1 MDLLPAY
8 RALVASP
15 ADLARCIAAGPLPR
29 LLDTLRELWRQP
41 QASDDALL
49 AAISEG
55 NRQVLDLAPDALA
68 GHWLAARYHAGPRCL
83 SWRLPDGPPS
93 EPFLEDDLLRLQRA
107 SAAHQLFNPRT
118 RLPAPGEGPAAT
130 PPAGFILHLSRCGS
144 TLASG
149 ALAALDDAVV
159 LSESP
164 LLTDWLLD
172 DTLAPAM
179 RQSALPALVALQ
191 SGCFPGRG
199 RVVVKWN
206 AWDLPAWPAIA
217 AAFPGV
223 PALLLFRD
231 PVEILASHARTPGRH
246 MAGDP
251 ALAPLHPALGPPT
264 HGVDLAGHRIGVL
277 AVLQQAMLAAA
288 EDPGVRVVDYA
299 TLDAPA
305 LEAIAAHF
313 GLAPDAAAR
322 ARIAARL
329 AFHSKD
335 PGQPFAPDADAK
347 RRAFDEDA
355 TRRIRAALD
364 PGFQALK
371 ARAARDARAN
381 AARDAPAT
389 QRPGK

>member
-1 MDLLPAY
+1 MELLPAY

-15 ADLARCIAAGPLPR
+15 ADLARCVAAGSLPGF
-29 LLDTLRELWRQP
+29 LDTLRTLWGVP
-41 QASDDALL
+41 GADDHALL
-49 AAISEG
+49 AAIGEG
-55 NRQVLDLAPDALA
+55 NRRVLDLPPEALA
-68 GHWLAARYHAGPRCL
+68 GHWMAARYHAGPRCL
-83 SWRLPDGPPS
+83 SWRLPDGAPR
-93 EPFLEDDLLRLQRA
+93 EPFLEDDLLRAQQA
-107 SAAHQLFNPRT
+107 SAAHQLLNPRT
-118 RLPAPGEGPAAT
+118 GLPTPGAPPAA

-144 TLASG
+144 TLVSG
-149 ALAALDDAVV
+149 ALSLLDDAVV

-172 DTLAPAM
+172 ATLDPAQ
-179 RQSALPALVALQ
+179 RAACLPALVSLQ
-191 SGCFPGRG
+191 AGCFPGRRG
-199 RVVVKWN
+199 VVKWN
-206 AWDLPAWPAIA
+206 AWDLPAWPGIA
-217 AAFPGV
+217 SAFPGV

-231 PVEILASHARTPGRH
+231 PVEILASHARASGRH

-251 ALAPLHPALGPPT
+251 SLGALHPALGAPAP
-264 HGVDLAGHRIGVL
+264 GVDLPGHRIRVL
-277 AVLQQAMLAAA
+277 DVLQQAMLAAA
-288 EDPGVRVVDYA
+288 DAPGTRLVDYA

-305 LEAIAAHF
+305 LAAIAAHF

-381 AARDAPAT
+381 AALDAPAT